1 MSSIKVETSDL
12 IDLLKLLQHTAS
24 SDRNDGVTAGVLLH
38 TTRGERG
45 AEPGKQ
51 DLLVGTSTDR
61 FAVGHTNVVAYG
73 QLARPSLWGIE
84 DVKAVIATFKSKA
97 SKDKDGE
104 GHQVHISIDLGHVTV
119 SEDPNLFEDGVQ
131 LSFHEQAVDDFPRR
145 LWHVLE
151 HVGVDAYVSS
161 EGGLVPVAN
170 RTDLGAARLAPF
182 TKVASKLGVPV
193 QLFRTHQNRYLLVQI
208 GDHYRGAIAPIRWD
222 LEESP
227 SNGHEPSGDV
237 HTPDL
242 PPIPKRDTPPPPKTF
257 TPSGVRES
265 SGVITG
271 FPALPRDTRELG
283 KAADLVITSQYALP
297 SLLTR
302 GLRITAKRA
311 DGLLEDLFRL
321 GIVGPY
327 FGGRA
332 REVLVAPEGL
342 DDVLK
347 VIAELKTEEPED
359 DQSDPYAAALA
370 AEIEGTD

>member
-1 MSSIKVETSDL
+1 MSSIKVETADL

-73 QLARPSLWGIE
+73 QLGRPSLWGIE

-131 LSFHEQAVDDFPRR
+131 LSFHEQVVDDFPRR

-170 RTDLGAARLAPF
+170 RTDIGAARLAPF
-182 TKVASKLGVPV
+182 TKVASKLGEPV
-193 QLFRTHQNRYLLVQI
+193 QLFRTHQNRYLLAQI
-208 GDHYRGAIAPIRWD
+208 GEHYRGALAPIRWD

-227 SNGHEPSGDV
+227 SNGHEPSGDI

-242 PPIPKRDTPPPPKTF
+242 PPIPKRDTPPPPRTF

-271 FPALPRDTRELG
+271 FPVLKRDTRELG
-283 KAADLVITSQYALP
+283 KAADLVISSQYALV

-302 GLRITAKRA
+302 DMRITKKKA

-321 GIVGPY
+321 GIVGPF

-332 REVLVAPEGL
+332 REVLVAPEDL
-342 DDVLK
+342 DAVLK
-347 VIAELKTEEPED
+347 VISELKTEEEPDDEQDAVED
-359 DQSDPYAAALA
+359 DDT
-370 AEIEGTD
+370 EG

>member
-1 MSSIKVETSDL
+1 MSSIKVETADL
-12 IDLLKLLQHTAS
+12 IDLLKLLEHTAS

-45 AEPGKQ
+45 AEPGRQ

-61 FAVGHTNVVAYG
+61 LAMGHTNVVAYG

-97 SKDKDGE
+97 SRDKDNDGE
-104 GHQVHISIDLGHVTV
+104 GHQLHISIDLGHVTV

-131 LSFHEQAVDDFPRR
+131 LSFHEAPVDDFPRR

-151 HVGVDAYVSS
+151 HVNVDAYISS
-161 EGGLVPVAN
+161 EGGNVAVAN
-170 RTDLGAARLAPF
+170 RTDIGAGRLAPF
-182 TKVASKLGVPV
+182 TKVASKLGAPI

-208 GDHYRGAIAPIRWD
+208 GEHYRGALAPIRWD

-227 SNGHEPSGDV
+227 SNGYEPSADV
-237 HTPDL
+237 HAPDL
-242 PPIPKRDTPPPPKTF
+242 PPMPKRKAPPPPKTF
-257 TPSGVRES
+257 TPAGVRDS
-265 SGVITG
+265 TGVITG
-271 FPALPRDTRELG
+271 FPALRRDTRELG
-283 KAADLVITSQYALP
+283 RAADLVISSQYALV

-302 GLRITAKRA
+302 GLRIPAKRA
-311 DGLLEDLFRL
+311 DGLLEDLYRL
-321 GIVGPY
+321 GVVGPY

-332 REVLVAPEGL
+332 REVLVSPDGL

-347 VIAELKTEEPED
+347 VISELKTEEPED
-359 DQSDPYAAALA
+359 DDFDGDDEQDGDT
-370 AEIEGTD
+370 E